1 MKTCTP
7 LCEANTSCVL
17 SFTLGWSWV
26 SSLHTLAPVSS
37 GLPQTTRTIL
47 NIIYSILSSPVK
59 TLTIF
64 LVKFQLKASQ
74 KIGGKL
80 NLKKKNYTTS
90 WLTSISSFPIKSKF
104 VIFKK
109 DSFFLVLKHRLEKF
123 LSAKFNFLFVELV
136 SAPWGC
142 LGLSF
147 MRDRTNLEHSWFHI

>member
-1 MKTCTP
+1 MKTWS
-7 LCEANTSCVL
+7 LLSEVNTFCVL
-17 SFTLGWSWV
+17 SLNLGWSWV
-26 SSLHTLAPVSS
+26 SSLYTLAPVSS

-64 LVKFQLKASQ
+64 FVKFQLKAFQ
-74 KIGGKL
+74 KNWWKIKFE
-80 NLKKKNYTTS
+80 KNYTTS

-147 MRDRTNLEHSWFHI
+147 MGDRTNLEHSWFHI